1 MIFRRHSSPEPPPEG
16 LYLIAGLGNPGRR
29 YAPTRHNI
37 GFRIV
42 DLLAERAGKGAWKAE
57 HQAETRRIQVEG
69 QAVVVAK
76 PQTFMNDSG
85 RALKSLMSY
94 YRIDPTRLLVVSD
107 DLDLPFGRLR
117 LRARGSA
124 GGHNG
129 LRSISTELGTQEF
142 ARLRAGIG
150 RPTEG
155 ELLDWVLS
163 PFSPTEEGELP
174 LVCETAVGIIQ
185 TVLADGLVAA
195 MNRYNGPAAEAPPA
209 LPTRLGAAEEKAH
222 G

>member
-1 MIFRRHSSPEPPPEG
+1 MIFRRRPPLEPAPTVDFV
-16 LYLIAGLGNPGRR
+16 IAGLGNPGRR
-29 YAPTRHNI
+29 YALTRHNI

-42 DLLAERAGKGAWKAE
+42 DMLAERSGKGPWTKE
-57 HQAETRRIQVEG
+57 HQAETRRIHIEG
-69 QAVVVAK
+69 QTVLAAK

-85 RALKSLMSY
+85 RAVKALLTY
-94 YRIDPTRLLVVSD
+94 YGTNLDRLLVVSD

-129 LRSISTELGTQEF
+129 LRSVTAALGTPEF

-150 RPTEG
+150 RPDGG
-155 ELLDWVLS
+155 EVLDWVLS
-163 PFSPTEEGELP
+163 PFSSAEESEIPIL
-174 LVCETAVGIIQ
+174 CETAVSIIH
-185 TVLADGLVAA
+185 TIVRDGVLAA
-195 MNRYNGPAAEAPPA
+195 MNRYNGAGTETRVDPPTDER
-209 LPTRLGAAEEKAH
+209 PTESKTH

>member
-1 MIFRRHSSPEPPPEG
+1 M
-16 LYLIAGLGNPGRR
+16 YLIAGLGNPGRR
-29 YAPTRHNI
+29 YGPTRHNI

-42 DLLAERAGKGAWKAE
+42 DLLAARAGLGAWKTE
-57 HQAETRRIQVEG
+57 HQAETQRIQVEG

-76 PQTFMNDSG
+76 PQTFMNESG
-85 RALKSLMSY
+85 RALKALMSY
-94 YRIDPTRLLVVSD
+94 YRVDPARLLVVSD

-129 LRSISTELGTQEF
+129 LRSVSAELGNQEY

-155 ELLDWVLS
+155 EPLDWVLS
-163 PFSPTEEGELP
+163 PFSPSEEHELP
-174 LVCETAVGIIQ
+174 MVCETAVGIIQ
-185 TVLADGLVAA
+185 TVLRDGLVAA
-195 MNRYNGPAAEAPPA
+195 MNRYNGPSAEAPVA
-209 LPTRLGAAEEKAH
+209 RTEEKTPAEGQAH